1 MNRVFGRIKQTN
13 DQVGILNFGIS
24 DFDAFFFYFL
34 FSFTQSGSI
43 GKNDGVPFKSK

>member
-24 DFDAFFFYFL
+24 DFDAFF
-34 FSFTQSGSI
+34 SI
-43 GKNDGVPFKSK
+43 SSSASRNPAVSVK